1 MTNKTAATVTFK
13 RTRFKVE
20 FILIVDLNLAIKKIE
35 AKNMKNH
42 FTSVSLPMNKRWIHW
57 FHVSFGID
65 KHSLFNRKGSE
76 IKFH

>member
-1 MTNKTAATVTFK
+1 MTNKTTATVTFK

-42 FTSVSLPMNKRWIHW
+42 FTSVSLPMNKR
-57 FHVSFGID
+57 
-65 KHSLFNRKGSE
+65 
-76 IKFH
+76 